1 MKNIFWIILI
11 LLGTGC
17 NQNKDRKAQAAKPET
32 DTTVFNQKLR
42 ITTQQVHLLPEA
54 VEVTSGWLAF
64 IIAQNEVD
72 NFKNYTVNDVVSNAS
87 PIAEIMK
94 NLQETLPDSLKANPV
109 EARLSVLVT
118 DAKILEQLSQQREI
132 PAKKIATTA
141 EDLALEFNN
150 LKIQI
155 NELFLKTLEEFE
167 LELDKYEAPIDSM
180 ELPQDLDSDTLQQ
193 VSKKP

>member
-1 MKNIFWIILI
+1 MKNIFWIVLI
-11 LLGTGC
+11 LLVTGC
-17 NQNKDRKAQAAKPET
+17 NQNKDLKSQAAKTET

-42 ITTQQVHLLPEA
+42 ITAQQVPLLPEA
-54 VEVTSGWLAF
+54 GEVTSGWLAF
-64 IIAQNEVD
+64 IIAQNEID
-72 NFKNYTVNDVVSNAS
+72 NFKDYTVNDVVSNAQ

-94 NLQETLPDSLKANPV
+94 NLAETLPDSLKASPV
-109 EARLSVLVT
+109 EARLSVLLT
-118 DAKILEQLSQQREI
+118 NAKVLEQLSQQRELQ
-132 PAKKIATTA
+132 AKKIATIA

-180 ELPQDLDSDTLQQ
+180 ELPQDPDIEAL
-193 VSKKP
+193 